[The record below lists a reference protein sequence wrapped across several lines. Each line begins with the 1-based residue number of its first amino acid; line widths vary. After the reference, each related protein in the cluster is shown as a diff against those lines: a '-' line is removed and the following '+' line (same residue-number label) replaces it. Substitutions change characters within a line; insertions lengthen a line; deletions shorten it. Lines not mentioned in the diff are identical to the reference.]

1 MISNEILSYW
11 NDIPIGKENAVTYPE
26 LCALWGVSARAVRSI
41 LHDLSAVDNGDNY
54 VLIRTSKAKGFY
66 KTDNEDEI
74 EAYRRECLAKGRSIF
89 APVRKC
95 NRVLNINKEQV
106 FFDL

>member
-1 MISNEILSYW
+1 MIEKELLRYW
-11 NDIPIGKENAVTYPE
+11 NDIPIGRDNAITYPE

-41 LHDLSAVDNGDNY
+41 LHELSAVDNGDNF

-66 KTDNEDEI
+66 KTDDEDEI

-95 NRVLNINKEQV
+95 NRILKSNKEQV
-106 FFDL
+106 YFFN